1 MTDLLSVKA
10 LIADDE
16 PQLRSYLKSLLAK
29 TWPELE
35 ICAEAE
41 NGMDA
46 VAAMDAHHPDI
57 AFLDIRMPGLS
68 GLQVAEQIAPFCRIV
83 FVTAYDEYAVEAFE
97 REALDYLLKP
107 VSEKRLAQ
115 TVARLKKSQAQAQS
129 PSTQTLDRLQ
139 AVIEKLSPQVIRQYL
154 QWLHVQHGDGIQLI
168 PVQDVVYFQAGE
180 KYTGIIT
187 SSGESLIRKTIKDLS
202 EELDPAKFRQ
212 IHRSTIVNLAH
223 IDHVSRSLTG
233 RGVLR
238 LKNRPETLTISRPY
252 LPFFK
257 QM

>member
-1 MTDLLSVKA
+1 MAHQRLKA

-16 PQLRSYLKSLLAK
+16 PQLRSYLKNMLAK
-29 TWPELE
+29 AWPELE
-35 ICAEAE
+35 VCAEAE
-41 NGMDA
+41 NGIDA
-46 VAAMDAHHPDI
+46 VEAVDAHQPDI

-83 FVTAYDEYAVEAFE
+83 FVTAYDEYAVAAFE

-107 VSEKRLAQ
+107 VRRERLEQ
-115 TVARLKKSQAQAQS
+115 TVRRLKKDLKRFQS
-129 PSTQTLDRLQ
+129 PSNQTLERLQ
-139 AVIEKLSPQVIRQYL
+139 TIIESISQPTQPQWL
-154 QWLHVQHGDGIQLI
+154 QWLRVQYGDGVRLI
-168 PVQDVVYFQAGE
+168 PVQEVVYFQAGD
-180 KYTGIIT
+180 KYTT
-187 SSGESLIRKTIKDLS
+187 VFTTAGESLIRKSIKDLS
-202 EELDPAKFRQ
+202 AEMDPDKFQQ

-223 IDHVSRSLTG
+223 IDQVSRSLTG
-233 RGVLR
+233 RGILR